1 MLNYLHVEGHRQ
13 TTQKGY
19 TMIYNI
25 VSVSENNEKNT
36 CQIAIIS
43 FTDKVAVN
51 EYMKSQKQLFSE
63 NVVYSDIEFDNEET
77 IINSIAF
84 KFSDGSEY
92 TLNVRAMQ
100 AGDMLFVYE
109 K

>member
-1 MLNYLHVEGHRQ
+1 
-13 TTQKGY
+13 
-19 TMIYNI
+19 MIYNV
-25 VSVSENNEKNT
+25 VSVSLNEKKDS
-36 CQIAIIS
+36 CQVAIIS
-43 FTDKVAVN
+43 FTDKVAAN

-100 AGDMLFVYE
+100 SGDMLFVYDE
-109 K
+109 